1 VHTVCIVDYYLL
13 YLLFCLQF
21 FNVVFNV
28 SDGVLFLEHTVC
40 YVVCNPAEWLNA
52 VVDLDLSH
60 IEYLKLDIWFV
71 VSRRLT
77 WRDLQHI
84 TVQTARQANLETDDW
99 VVNGAGRM
107 GIQSVHMV

>member
-1 VHTVCIVDYYLL
+1 VK
-13 YLLFCLQF
+13 
-21 FNVVFNV
+21 
-28 SDGVLFLEHTVC
+28 LE
-40 YVVCNPAEWLNA
+40 
-52 VVDLDLSH
+52 
-60 IEYLKLDIWFV
+60 IWSV

-107 GIQSVHMV
+107 GIQSIRVASLTQGDH

>member
-1 VHTVCIVDYYLL
+1 VEYVK
-13 YLLFCLQF
+13 
-21 FNVVFNV
+21 
-28 SDGVLFLEHTVC
+28 LEMC
-40 YVVCNPAEWLNA
+40 
-52 VVDLDLSH
+52 S
-60 IEYLKLDIWFV
+60 V

-107 GIQSVHMV
+107 GTEIIHFLWSFYL